1 MILANQKGKGEETLG
16 KLGRVFFC
24 GLLLC
29 CFTAKAEA
37 VEPGR
42 QVVPLGRAVGIKLFS
57 DGVVVVG
64 MSPVE
69 TESGQ
74 SQPAKEAG
82 LKVGDIVTH
91 INGSEVDSIE
101 NVQEILETAEDSPL
115 ALAVLRGG
123 KELQITAVAV
133 ETAEGEHKLGL
144 WLRDSMAG
152 IGTLTFY
159 DPETQVYGALGHGV
173 NDVDTAQLMPLESGA
188 ILFAEVADVRPGLSG
203 SPGELQGV
211 FDVEREL
218 GDLQLNCHLGIYGQL
233 EEVGMWDGCAPMDVA
248 EFPEI
253 KEGPASILANVS
265 GAETEEYSV
274 NIVQIYPETPGETR
288 NMMIEV
294 TDARLLQRT
303 GGIIQGMSGSPILQ
317 NDKIIGAVTHVLVND
332 PTRGYGTYI
341 GNMLD
346 ASESMA

>member
-1 MILANQKGKGEETLG
+1 MGKYGRIL
-16 KLGRVFFC
+16 FC
-24 GLLLC
+24 TLLLS
-29 CFTAKAEA
+29 TMISGVQAAEL
-37 VEPGR
+37 PK

-69 TESGQ
+69 TIEGQ
-74 SQPAKEAG
+74 LQPAKEAG
-82 LKVGDIVTH
+82 LKVGDIVTK
-91 INGSEVDSIE
+91 INGTEVDTIE
-101 NVQEILETAEDSPL
+101 NVQEILEEAQDNPL
-115 ALAVLRGG
+115 ALAVVRSG

-133 ETAEGEHKLGL
+133 ETPEGEHKLGL

-159 DPETQVYGALGHGV
+159 DPDTQVYGALGHGV

-188 ILFAEVADVRPGLSG
+188 ILFAEVADVRKGLSG
-203 SPGELQGV
+203 SPGELQGS
-211 FDVEREL
+211 FDVTREL
-218 GDLQLNCHLGIYGQL
+218 GDLQINSEIGIYGKL
-233 EEVGMWDGCAPMDVA
+233 EDLNMWTGMAPIDVA
-248 EFPEI
+248 EMEEI
-253 KEGPASILANVS
+253 TVGEAKILANISV
-265 GAETEEYSV
+265 GMVEEFSV
-274 NIVQIYPETPGETR
+274 NIVQVYPLTLGETR

-294 TDARLLQRT
+294 TDPRLLDVT

-341 GNMLD
+341 GNMLE
-346 ASESMA
+346 ASEGV

>member
-1 MILANQKGKGEETLG
+1 MG

-24 GLLLC
+24 SLLLC
-29 CFTAKAEA
+29 CTMAKVEA
-37 VEPGR
+37 TEMPR
-42 QVVPLGRAVGIKLFS
+42 QVVPLGKAVGIKLFS

-69 TESGQ
+69 TVVGQ

-91 INGSEVDSIE
+91 INGEEVDSIE
-101 NVQEILETAEDSPL
+101 YVQQLLEDAQDSPL
-115 ALAVLRGG
+115 ALAVLRAG

-133 ETAEGEHKLGL
+133 ETSGGEHKLGL

-159 DPETQVYGALGHGV
+159 QPDTGVYGALGHGV

-188 ILFAEVADVRPGLSG
+188 ILFAEVADVRRGLVG
-203 SPGELQGV
+203 NPGELQGV

-218 GDLQLNCHLGIYGQL
+218 GDLQINSNIGIFGTM
-233 EEVGMWDGCAPMDVA
+233 EEVGMWNGMAPVDVA
-248 EFPEI
+248 EFGEI
-253 KEGPASILANVS
+253 QEGPATILSNID
-265 GAETEEYSV
+265 GGETEEFSV
-274 NIVQIYPETPGETR
+274 NILQVYPQMEGETR

-294 TDARLLQRT
+294 TDPVLLEKT

-317 NDKIIGAVTHVLVND
+317 NEKIIGAVTHVLVND

-346 ASESMA
+346 ASESMNDL